1 MRITSRLLILFIA
14 VSFAFLAYFY
24 LFVHYKNTETSV
36 YLDYDQVQRKQTI
49 DAIFRL
55 KKSAEFNVLSD
66 YRSREDLLLYC
77 QTKDEAW
84 ADANLKPIMDS
95 YNFSLVQIY
104 DYNKKLI
111 FSEHNERIP
120 ALEKYF
126 LEPEM
131 LDSLKLARS
140 MDYSLRFGSNLLSI
154 TAGTIHRTEDSL
166 STSPYGYML
175 VGQIWDNRFFQDMAK
190 TLNYNLNITITKPSP
205 ETKVSNRYDVRM
217 IYPVNDWKGNTV
229 LWLNF
234 YVVNNALK
242 EVQSLGKQVIFATGG
257 FILLFLLIQ
266 FILIEQWI
274 SIPLSTISKSLKEN
288 RLDILHKLNDTKT
301 EFSDVAHL
309 IEQFFEQRINLRRE
323 IETREKTQIKL
334 REIEEQTLTIFLTSP
349 ESIILTDLEGKLV
362 TANQETYALLQM
374 PYELYQD
381 LAIDLKDHVS
391 PSSLETL
398 EKMIQDLLEGELV
411 RNREIEICRLD
422 GVTFPALISA
432 SVVYDAEQQPSRLI
446 FIARDLTEIKALEQQ
461 LLQAQKMESLGTLA
475 GGIAHDFNNIM
486 TIIAGYIAISSA
498 KLTGSTDAQDDLDEA
513 LKACIRAKNLISKIL
528 SFSRSTEQ
536 EVQSISL
543 ADVLAESLPMIR
555 ASIPTII
562 SINTE
567 ISSYRDVLA
576 DPTEI
581 QQILLNLSTNSFHAM
596 QRKGGILSFK
606 IKELSGFELI
616 GLDPAV
622 KLNQDYLQLSV
633 EDTGCGIPPDMLPR
647 IFDPYFSTKSTGE
660 GTGLGL
666 AIVHGIVKNAG
677 GFISVHSEVEVGTVF
692 NLYFPIVEAVRP
704 PKTQPKIVDPPFNP
718 AHILFVDDE
727 QALTE
732 LFSEALCSEGYT
744 VEITSDSEVA
754 LELFRANPE
763 KYNLIIADVTMPHLD
778 GIKLAG
784 LIREINNVPIILYSG
799 YSVYNL
805 RTEIHEVGVNRLLS
819 KPILPMD
826 MVTNVREVMAE
837 IKFTREVLETQR

>member
-1 MRITSRLLILFIA
+1 
-14 VSFAFLAYFY
+14 
-24 LFVHYKNTETSV
+24 
-36 YLDYDQVQRKQTI
+36 
-49 DAIFRL
+49 
-55 KKSAEFNVLSD
+55 
-66 YRSREDLLLYC
+66 
-77 QTKDEAW
+77 
-84 ADANLKPIMDS
+84 
-95 YNFSLVQIY
+95 
-104 DYNKKLI
+104 
-111 FSEHNERIP
+111 
-120 ALEKYF
+120 
-126 LEPEM
+126 
-131 LDSLKLARS
+131 
-140 MDYSLRFGSNLLSI
+140 
-154 TAGTIHRTEDSL
+154 
-166 STSPYGYML
+166 
-175 VGQIWDNRFFQDMAK
+175 
-190 TLNYNLNITITKPSP
+190 
-205 ETKVSNRYDVRM
+205 
-217 IYPVNDWKGNTV
+217 
-229 LWLNF
+229 
-234 YVVNNALK
+234 
-242 EVQSLGKQVIFATGG
+242 
-257 FILLFLLIQ
+257 
-266 FILIEQWI
+266 
-274 SIPLSTISKSLKEN
+274 
-288 RLDILHKLNDTKT
+288 
-301 EFSDVAHL
+301 
-309 IEQFFEQRINLRRE
+309 
-323 IETREKTQIKL
+323 
-334 REIEEQTLTIFLTSP
+334 
-349 ESIILTDLEGKLV
+349 
-362 TANQETYALLQM
+362 
-374 PYELYQD
+374 
-381 LAIDLKDHVS
+381 
-391 PSSLETL
+391 
-398 EKMIQDLLEGELV
+398 
-411 RNREIEICRLD
+411 
-422 GVTFPALISA
+422 
-432 SVVYDAEQQPSRLI
+432 
-446 FIARDLTEIKALEQQ
+446 
-461 LLQAQKMESLGTLA
+461 
-475 GGIAHDFNNIM
+475 
-486 TIIAGYIAISSA
+486 
-498 KLTGSTDAQDDLDEA
+498 DLDEA

-543 ADVLAESLPMIR
+543 ADVLTESLPMIR

-596 QRKGGILSFK
+596 QKKGGVLSFK

-633 EDTGCGIPPDMLPR
+633 EDTGCGIPAEMLPR

-677 GFISVHSEVEVGTVF
+677 GFISVQSEVEVGTVF

-704 PKTQPKIVDPPFNP
+704 QKNQPKIINPPFNP

-805 RTEIHEVGVNRLLS
+805 RTEIHEIGVNRLLS

-826 MVTNVREVMAE
+826 MVTSVREVMAE
-837 IKFTREVLETQR
+837 VKFNQDVVIDRRFNAE